1 MAAAARPQC
10 SRPAP
15 VTKGTDVSYDNLTIE
30 RGDHIATITMNRPEA
45 LNALDRGLTRD
56 MHMAIEELSGEF
68 PDIRVVILT
77 GAGRGFC
84 SGADVMAQA
93 RGLTPSEPEPHDP
106 LNSIPPLAPELQAMP
121 QPVIAAVNGVAAGAG
136 FSLAMASDIR
146 VAAESSRYAVIF
158 VKRSLVPDTGSS
170 HSLPAVVGRVAR
182 RWRWRSPAASTTRRG
197 RSSAGLVNY
206 VVPDDQVL
214 PEARAL
220 ASEIANNPPLC
231 VQSIKQLMHRT
242 DRLAEVLP
250 YEHDANTPS
259 MNTHDRREAVMS
271 FVEKRDPVFLGR

>member
-1 MAAAARPQC
+1 MAAAARLQLAR
-10 SRPAP
+10 SAP
-15 VTKGTDVSYDNLTIE
+15 ITKGPNVSYENLTIE
-30 RGDHIATITMNRPEA
+30 RKDHIATITMNRPEA

-56 MHMAIEELSGEF
+56 MHHALDELSGEF

-84 SGADVMAQA
+84 SGADVLAQA

-106 LNSIPPLAPELQAMP
+106 LNSIPPLAPKLQAIP

-146 VAAESSRYAVIF
+146 VAAESSRYSVIF

-170 HSLPAVVGRVAR
+170 HSLPAVVGRGTAMEMALTGRVY
-182 RWRWRSPAASTTRRG
+182 PAAWAFER
-197 RSSAGLVNY
+197 GLVNY
-206 VVPDDQVL
+206 VVPDDQVME
-214 PEARAL
+214 EARMI

-231 VQSIKQLMHRT
+231 VRSIKQLMHRT

-259 MNTHDRREAVMS
+259 MNTNDRREAVMS

>member
-1 MAAAARPQC
+1 VP
-10 SRPAP
+10 
-15 VTKGTDVSYDNLTIE
+15 YDNLAIE
-30 RGDHIATITMNRPEA
+30 RSDHIATITLNRPEA

-56 MHMAIEELSGEF
+56 MHMALDELAGEF

-93 RGLTPSEPEPHDP
+93 QALSPKDEPQPFDP
-106 LNSIPPLAPELQAMP
+106 LNSIPPLAPKLQAIP

-146 VAAESSRYAVIF
+146 LAAESSRYAVIF

-170 HSLPAVVGRVAR
+170 HSLPAVVGRGTAMEMALTGRVYD
-182 RWRWRSPAASTTRRG
+182 AAWALER
-197 RSSAGLVNY
+197 GLVNY
-206 VVPDDQVL
+206 VVPDDQL
-214 PEARAL
+214 LAEARTLAL
-220 ASEIANNPPLC
+220 EIAGNPPLC
-231 VQSIKQLMHRT
+231 VRSIKQLMHRT

-259 MNTHDRREAVMS
+259 MNTKDRREAVMS
-271 FVEKRDPVFLGR
+271 FVEKRDAVFEGR

>member
-1 MAAAARPQC
+1 M
-10 SRPAP
+10 S
-15 VTKGTDVSYDNLTIE
+15 SYENLTIE
-30 RGDHIATITMNRPEA
+30 RNNHVATITMRRPEA

-56 MHMAIEELSGEF
+56 MHGAIEELGGEF

-84 SGADVMAQA
+84 SGADVVSQA
-93 RGLTPSEPEPHDP
+93 RGLTPSEPEVYDP
-106 LNSIPPLAPELQAMP
+106 LNQIPPLAPELQAMP

-146 VAAESSRYAVIF
+146 VAAETSRYAVIF

-170 HSLPAVVGRVAR
+170 HSLPAVVGRGTAMEM
-182 RWRWRSPAASTTRRG
+182 ALTG
-197 RSSAGLVNY
+197 RVYDSAWAFERGLVNY
-206 VVPDDQVL
+206 VVPDDQL
-214 PEARAL
+214 MDEARML
-220 ASEIANNPPLC
+220 GTEIASNPPIC
-231 VQSIKQLMHRT
+231 VRSVKQLMHRT

-250 YEHDANTPS
+250 YEHDANAPS
-259 MNTHDRREAVMS
+259 MNTADRREAVMS